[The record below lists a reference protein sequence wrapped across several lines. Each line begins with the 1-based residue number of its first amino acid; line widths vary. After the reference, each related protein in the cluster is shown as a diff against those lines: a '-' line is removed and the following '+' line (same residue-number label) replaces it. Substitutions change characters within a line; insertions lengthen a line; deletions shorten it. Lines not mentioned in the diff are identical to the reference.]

1 MIDGRTKAVV
11 SKGKTTSNATIKW
24 WMRKIKGIPQNSKDK
39 IYLADITAATDAE
52 KTLRKCHIEY
62 QTSENGICGR
72 SLEEAIMNV
81 NRSHYGL
88 TEPVAEEDLEFTEKS
103 KTDFALNLIC
113 NNPNYSI
120 PQYIKNGLIWLN
132 RQRVLE

>member
-1 MIDGRTKAVV
+1 
-11 SKGKTTSNATIKW
+11 
-24 WMRKIKGIPQNSKDK
+24 MRKIKGIPQNSKDK
-39 IYLADITAATDAE
+39 IYLAEITAATDVE
-52 KTLRKCHIEY
+52 KTLGKCHIEY

-81 NRSHYGL
+81 NRSHYGFI
-88 TEPVAEEDLEFTEKS
+88 EPVAEEDLEFTEKS

-132 RQRVLE
+132 QQRVLE

>member
-1 MIDGRTKAVV
+1 
-11 SKGKTTSNATIKW
+11 
-24 WMRKIKGIPQNSKDK
+24 MRKIKGIPQNSEYK
-39 IYLADITAATDAE
+39 IDLADITSATDEE
-52 KTLRKCHIEY
+52 KTLGKCHIEY

-81 NRSHYGL
+81 NHSHYGF
-88 TEPVAEEDLEFTEKS
+88 TESVTEEDLEFTEKS

-113 NNPNYSI
+113 DNPNYSI

>member
-1 MIDGRTKAVV
+1 
-11 SKGKTTSNATIKW
+11 
-24 WMRKIKGIPQNSKDK
+24 
-39 IYLADITAATDAE
+39 
-52 KTLRKCHIEY
+52 
-62 QTSENGICGR
+62 
-72 SLEEAIMNV
+72 MNV

-88 TEPVAEEDLEFTEKS
+88 AEPVAEEDLEFTEKS

-132 RQRVLE
+132 KQRVLE